1 MFRKII
7 SMKQLFVIFLLVLSF
22 SCQKKEIAYKKI
34 IPENQMRELIIDLH
48 LADGVINSYINH
60 KKPIFVRKAF
70 YDSLFAK
77 HKVTER
83 QFLWNLIHY
92 SEQKKICEIYEKAIS
107 ELTVRKATYEQ
118 KILRENKSNK

>member
-1 MFRKII
+1 MI
-7 SMKQLFVIFLLVLSF
+7 
-22 SCQKKEIAYKKI
+22 
-34 IPENQMRELIIDLH
+34 NLIVDLH
-48 LADGVINSYINH
+48 LADGVIKSYINR

-92 SEQKKICEIYEKAIS
+92 SEQKRICEIYEKAIS
-107 ELTVRKATYEQ
+107 DLTTQKAIYEQ
-118 KILRENKSNK
+118 NILRETKQKK

>member
-1 MFRKII
+1 MKNIIFLVLII
-7 SMKQLFVIFLLVLSF
+7 SLF
-22 SCQKKEIAYKKI
+22 SCHKAEVSYKKI
-34 IPENQMRELIIDLH
+34 IPEQEMKVLIIDLH
-48 LADGVINSYINH
+48 LADGVIKSHINR
-60 KKPIFVRKAF
+60 KKPIFVRKIF

-107 ELTVRKATYEQ
+107 ELTVRKATIEQ
-118 KILRENKSNK
+118 KILRENEKKGQ

>member
-1 MFRKII
+1 MR
-7 SMKQLFVIFLLVLSF
+7 QLFIIFLLVFSF
-22 SCQKKEIAYKKI
+22 SCQKKEVSYKKI
-34 IPENQMRELIIDLH
+34 IPEIQMRELIIDLH

-60 KKPIFVRKAF
+60 KNPIFVRKAF
-70 YDSLFAK
+70 YDSLFSK

-107 ELTVRKATYEQ
+107 ELTARKATFEQ
-118 KILRENKSNK
+118 KLLRENKMKN